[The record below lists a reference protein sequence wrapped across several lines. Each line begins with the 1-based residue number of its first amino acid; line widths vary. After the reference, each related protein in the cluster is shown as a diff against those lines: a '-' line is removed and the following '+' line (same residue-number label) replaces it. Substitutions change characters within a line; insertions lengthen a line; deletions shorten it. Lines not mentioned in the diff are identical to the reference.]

1 MILPRLITSMILAF
15 TAYNSYAQRQPV
27 QYMVFDGLTYMPE
40 QLELASK
47 SPVKRTPPR
56 LSRDGSLLIPR
67 APDGHY
73 YVSGTINGFPVTF
86 MVDTGAT
93 YTAIPG
99 SLARNCGLRVGKVGI
114 TNTAAGIAT
123 GTLSTENVVTLGTFE
138 LNKVTISTTERLHEP
153 LLGMDI
159 LGRFKITQS
168 NGIMSLSTQA
178 LQQ

>member
-1 MILPRLITSMILAF
+1 MLQRLTISILLAL
-15 TAYNSYAQRQPV
+15 TALNSYAQRQPI
-27 QYMVFDGLTYMPE
+27 QYMIFDGLTYMPD

-47 SPVKRTPPR
+47 SPVKRSPPR

-73 YVSGTINGFPVTF
+73 YVSGTINGFPITF

-99 SLARNCGLRVGKVGI
+99 SLARNCGLRVGRVGI

-138 LNKVTISTTERLHEP
+138 LNKVTISTTERLHAP

-159 LGRFKITQS
+159 LGRFKITQN
-168 NGIMSLSTQA
+168 NGIMALSMQSS
-178 LQQ
+178 Q